1 MNLSIGTFN
10 LNNLFSRF
18 NFRFRTEVPELKEGS
33 VEFKKIQ
40 KLVTGLD
47 ERSVE
52 YEGRALK
59 RKDPEARAAI
69 IRRIKEMNLDIL
81 GVQEVEDIET
91 LRYFVNHELS
101 GGASPALY
109 PYLILVEGN
118 DPRLIDLAVL
128 SKYPIGAVT
137 TWQHAVHPDNP
148 NERVFSRDLLQVEV
162 LNKDRTN
169 RLLTVFNTHLKS
181 HFVPFTENQAAG
193 HEAANE
199 RRRQQAEVAAKI
211 IASEMDANDNFVVLG
226 DMNDPVDSEFLQ
238 PLTNSPRVKLID
250 GMEHPIQ
257 TRPTPNTTPMPPTT
271 AWTHRFKESGKP
283 AHYGL
288 FDHIWLSRNLAQ
300 SQTGAFIDRRTKLGG
315 DGSDHDPAWVEV
327 EV

>member
-1 MNLSIGTFN
+1 MHLTIGTFN

-18 NFRFRTEVPELKEGS
+18 NFEFRAEVPSLKEGD
-33 VEFKKIQ
+33 VEFKKVQ
-40 KLVTGLD
+40 KLVTGM
-47 ERSVE
+47 EARSVE
-52 YEGRALK
+52 YEGKALK
-59 RKDPEARAAI
+59 RKDPKAREAI
-69 IRRIKEMNLDIL
+69 IRRIKEIDADIL

-101 GGASPALY
+101 QGKSPALY

-148 NERVFSRDLLQVEV
+148 TERVFSRDLLQVEV
-162 LNKDRTN
+162 LSKDRSK
-169 RLLTVFNTHLKS
+169 RLLTVFNNHLKS
-181 HFVPFTENQAAG
+181 HFVPFTEDQEAG
-193 HEAANE
+193 HKAANL
-199 RRRQQAEVAAKI
+199 RRKRQAEVAAKI
-211 IASEMDANDNFVVLG
+211 IAREMDADDRFVVLG
-226 DMNDPVDSEFLQ
+226 DMNDDVGSEFLK
-238 PLTNSPRVKLID
+238 PLTKSSRVKLIN
-250 GMEHPIQ
+250 GLENPIE
-257 TRPTPNTTPMPPTT
+257 TRPTPESSSPPPST

-288 FDHIWLSRNLAQ
+288 FDHIWLSRALAQ
-300 SQTGAFIDRRTKLGG
+300 NQTGAFIDRRTKLGG
-315 DGSDHDPAWVEV
+315 DGSDHDPAWVEI